1 MAVFM
6 PKTNKHSVKASEYFM
21 KLAEE
26 LDMEKYNL
34 QKYKELFMLSSF
46 QSMHDTD
53 LAYNDIYLKCARN
66 AQSKG
71 ALLNCL
77 NQEESLTFKHPDCFD
92 NFIFRQNLVKAAG
105 DIKRQLLAGSLDYL
119 FA

>member
-6 PKTNKHSVKASEYFM
+6 PRTNKDSVKAPEFFT
-21 KLAEE
+21 KLADE
-26 LDMEKYNL
+26 LDMDKYNL

-46 QSMHDTD
+46 QAMYDTD

-71 ALLNCL
+71 TLLNCL
-77 NQEESLTFKHPDCFD
+77 NQEEKLTFKHPDCFD
-92 NFIFRQNLVKAAG
+92 NFIFRQNMLKAVG

-119 FA
+119 FT